1 MSRYSDLRWK
11 IADLEK
17 KLEEE
22 EVYNKK
28 LKDEL
33 EHKVL
38 TIYSLEKD
46 IKEMHEIIRSMKAG
60 DNNAE

>member
-22 EVYNKK
+22 KIYNKK

-38 TIYSLEKD
+38 IIYSLEKE
-46 IKEMHEIIRSMKAG
+46 IKKMHEIICSMKAG

>member
-22 EVYNKK
+22 KIYNKK

-38 TIYSLEKD
+38 IIYSLEKD
-46 IKEMHEIIRSMKAG
+46 IEEMHEIIRSMKAG